1 MAGIPR
7 APFYSWEVSHTLL
20 KVPASRTG
28 RRGDCHFDGLNT
40 LRKGVIIHM
49 ADIKNTFESSNYGD
63 RLEPA
68 DRLKLERHIYMTDEK
83 TDISRL
89 TVLPLERL
97 QELRERSAA
106 AEQELFDSLRGQADL
121 WDKQAAVTL
130 LINKAIEYSKVPA
143 VVHSSNQWVKDNVN
157 SDRQSMSNMVYKMAY
172 HINEKT
178 SYNRAAGKSAPSG
191 YELRWDI
198 YTNNPGQRRFAKI
211 AGQEKSFADKADMDK
226 YLAGRIKAYAH
237 LFTEI
242 SPPVP
247 PEYKKGFSVNG
258 QLLPGYTVQG
268 EKPTDR
274 AAADIGGV
282 SIVDQKINDLLR
294 KEQENMNEPLNIK
307 LSTREQYEA
316 GSVEGAWLKLPAAAE
331 QLNAALARIGAQGKD
346 IVISDIESPIAAIS
360 RIPLENVQN
369 AGLDELNFLAAR
381 LEMFGQEHIGK
392 LNAASEIMTHRD
404 DVHHLIEYTFCPEFY
419 DFHPDIK
426 TNAELGEFVFE
437 KSGMIQIPEAW
448 AGAVDREKLGQLAAE
463 EEHGV
468 FTEQGYIVESGIEG
482 TEWYSID
489 KNDIP
494 QEYRIAPE
502 IEKPGR
508 GVDMKTAPDVAAN
521 ATAITEKPPEQKQA
535 AAFVPI
541 VLTSENPR
549 DRMKEITDKLEAG
562 IKGIFNSDKYKDYLQ
577 TLSKFH
583 NYSFNNCILIAMQKP
598 DASHVAGFND
608 WRDNFKRQ
616 VKKGEK
622 GIKILAPAPFKT
634 KKMLDA
640 VDADGKPVFDGNG
653 RRKKEEKEITVP
665 AFKIVSV
672 FDVSQTDGE
681 PLPQIGVD
689 ELTGNVDRYKELFA
703 AIEKTSPVP
712 ISFEALAPDVKGTYY
727 QIDKRIAVNEGMSEL
742 QNLKTLVHEIAHA
755 RLHDIDENAPKDT
768 IRPDRDTRE
777 VQAESIAYAVCL
789 HYGLDT
795 SGYSFGYVAEWSGGK
810 ELDILKSSLDTIRKE
825 ASAIITEVDKHFAE
839 LTQEQEQTAP
849 APERQPGFENW
860 SEPATPENAPDN
872 PGAPSDD
879 VNKYLPRQDAPEPQ
893 GDSFTIYQLKGG
905 DETRDLRFAEFAAL
919 TTAGLAVAVA
929 NYDKIYSAPL
939 DSGVTLDDIYMDFN
953 MDRPEGFTGHS
964 LSVSDVIVINKDRKE
979 TAHYVDN
986 IGFQELPDFLTPREQ
1001 AQEKPAPS
1009 IDLKA
1014 VADFMQK
1021 QYDYAKGADPDSQ
1034 AAVAT
1039 VSIITRRLNAANE
1052 RIPDNQPQLKAL
1064 IADAAQSTDLP
1075 MLKERMN
1082 TLHTEFI
1089 QHYSTAVQNTADM
1102 SGKAEPTL
1110 PKETLSD
1117 HIADIT
1123 VSIPPA
1129 PKAPAQGEN
1138 VAAIEAKV
1146 KAGEV
1151 INLSDLT
1158 DAMKKDKAAAQTSK
1172 ATPQSTD
1179 KNPNWKAAHAQD
1191 SWDRAQGKNTKKPAE
1206 QEKPSIRE
1214 ELAANKK
1221 QLAAQKSAPTKT
1233 QNKNAAIGE

>member
-1 MAGIPR
+1 MNMPENKGLYDV
-7 APFYSWEVSHTLL
+7 YSYGNRVTPGDKINLEHSIRV
-20 KVPASRTG
+20 RTE
-28 RRGDCHFDGLNT
+28 NT
-40 LRKGVIIHM
+40 DM
-49 ADIKNTFESSNYGD
+49 SQ
-63 RLEPA
+63 
-68 DRLKLERHIYMTDEK
+68 
-83 TDISRL
+83 L
-89 TVLPLERL
+89 TALPLEEL
-97 QELRERSAA
+97 QTMREKSAA
-106 AEQELFDSLRGQADL
+106 AEQAVFENLKVSVITWEEQATAT
-121 WDKQAAVTL
+121 Q
-130 LINKAIEYSKVPA
+130 LIDKAIEYIKTPA
-143 VVHSSNQWVKDNVN
+143 VKHTSNEWQKSENDFHEL
-157 SDRQSMSNMVYKMAY
+157 SNMVYKMTY
-172 HINEKT
+172 HLREDTRRDPKT
-178 SYNRAAGKSAPSG
+178 DKYIPVAWD
-191 YELRWDI
+191 LRWSI
-198 YTNNPGQRRFAKI
+198 YTNPPNNRAYSSKDRI
-211 AGQEKSFADKADMDK
+211 AGQDKRFTDKAEMEK
-226 YLAGRIKAYAH
+226 YLAGRIKAHAH
-237 LFTEI
+237 LFTQI
-242 SPPVP
+242 SPPI
-247 PEYKKGFSVNG
+247 PEQYAKNFHVND
-258 QLLPGYTVQG
+258 QLLPGYTIEGQK
-268 EKPTDR
+268 KPPVR
-274 AAADIGGV
+274 AAEVIIGGD
-282 SIVDQKINDLLR
+282 SIIGQKLKELR
-294 KEQENMNEPLNIK
+294 KEQDTMNEPLNIK

-839 LTQEQEQTAP
+839 LTQGQEQTAERP